1 MSLHKLSKIIG
12 FIFIIIGILGFI
24 PGITE
29 EGLLFGVFEV
39 NAQHNFIYLLTGF
52 IALIMSRKN
61 QKITRYF
68 FQIAGVVYLGI
79 ALLGF
84 GHGDQPILGTIA
96 NNPADSWFNLI
107 VSIVML
113 YIGFLYR
120 NHRAK

>member
-1 MSLHKLSKIIG
+1 MSLHKLAKIIG

-24 PGITE
+24 PGVTE

-39 NAQHNFIYLLTGF
+39 NALHNFIHLLTGF
-52 IALIMSRKN
+52 IALIMIRKN

-68 FQIAGVVYLGI
+68 FQITGVVYLGV

-84 GHGDQPILGTIA
+84 GHGDQPILGMVA
-96 NNPADSWFNLI
+96 NNPADSWLHLMI
-107 VSIVML
+107 SIILL